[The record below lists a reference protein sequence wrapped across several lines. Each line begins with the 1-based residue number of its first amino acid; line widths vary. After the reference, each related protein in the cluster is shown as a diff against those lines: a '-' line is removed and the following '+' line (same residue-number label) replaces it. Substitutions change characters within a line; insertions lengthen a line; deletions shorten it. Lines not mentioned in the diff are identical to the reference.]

1 MEILH
6 LAAFL
11 LSIFEV
17 DILVSFHF
25 VNEFPIGQ
33 VKSVLARGGSARGD
47 NSRPNKSNMFGS
59 LNK

>member
-1 MEILH
+1 MIMETDDGVFTKARERERQGERNRIRASIMEILH

-25 VNEFPIGQ
+25 VNE
-33 VKSVLARGGSARGD
+33 RR
-47 NSRPNKSNMFGS
+47 
-59 LNK
+59 

>member
-25 VNEFPIGQ
+25 ANEFTIVQ
-33 VKSVLARGGSARGD
+33 VKSVVDAGREGEVKFTA
-47 NSRPNKSNMFGS
+47 
-59 LNK
+59 